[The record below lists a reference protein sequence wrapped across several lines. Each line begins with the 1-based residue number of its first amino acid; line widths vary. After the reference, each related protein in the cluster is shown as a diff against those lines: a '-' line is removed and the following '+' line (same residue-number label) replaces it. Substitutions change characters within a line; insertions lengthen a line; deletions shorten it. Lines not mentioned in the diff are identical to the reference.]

1 MNVYLKIV
9 DPWSSR
15 SVRTIKRVGR
25 YLLVG
30 AAFTTLASTI
40 IGCEYLPESTFQ
52 LASESRLPK
61 WITLPPGLTR
71 ADVSITMS
79 LYNLPW
85 GPHAVFIL
93 KDAQGK
99 ILEKTYGE
107 EKCSKPYDPNNPP
120 PKGFPLGYPL
130 YEEITVKG
138 TAEII
143 EHRKMEPV
151 FYIADDPAIWKEY
164 WTIGCR

>member
-1 MNVYLKIV
+1 MNVDLKIV
-9 DPWSSR
+9 DPWRSR
-15 SVRTIKRVGR
+15 FVRTITRVGR

-30 AAFTTLASTI
+30 AAFTTLASTT

-61 WITLPPGLTR
+61 WIMLPAGLTR

-85 GPHAVFIL
+85 GARAVFTL

-107 EKCSKPYDPNNPP
+107 EKCK
-120 PKGFPLGYPL
+120 
-130 YEEITVKG
+130 
-138 TAEII
+138 
-143 EHRKMEPV
+143 
-151 FYIADDPAIWKEY
+151 
-164 WTIGCR
+164 